1 MGRVPLAH
9 AVREVLMSE
18 PSGLR
23 WKSDPSNKSYHW
35 SFLNLEKAGNPSK
48 FPKPLSEPVPS
59 NPPVMEDIERFDK
72 SSLFKMEW
80 ENFIDEV

>member
-1 MGRVPLAH
+1 
-9 AVREVLMSE
+9 
-18 PSGLR
+18 LR
-23 WKSDPSNKSYHW
+23 DIFPANNVCIFPKR